1 VGGAAQSGATAPG
14 SRRAD
19 RAKFAKVLS
28 YMARRDEKLACAS
41 ILCRKGF
48 EISTLQPVAFL
59 TD

>member
-1 VGGAAQSGATAPG
+1 
-14 SRRAD
+14 
-19 RAKFAKVLS
+19 
-28 YMARRDEKLACAS
+28 MARRDEKLACAS